1 MSTVLGGNN
10 GKWQPGVLIVGYEK
24 YSHHKQERGIN
35 VFLRIKPHAST
46 LSHPYIPTARWDEN
60 PSMMWC
66 TSFWADAVSI
76 HFCGLYRGS
85 PAHSPPKPPPP
96 MRLALPSSIGRVFQN
111 AKWKL
116 AKYLSKVLCLQ
127 FWAGT
132 RKVTTW
138 GFDCGV
144 WKISTSQAREG

>member
-24 YSHHKQERGIN
+24 YPHHKQERGIN

-60 PSMMWC
+60 PNDVMCIFLRRCSLN
-66 TSFWADAVSI
+66 S
-76 HFCGLYRGS
+76 CGLVQGLSS
-85 PAHSPPKPPPP
+85 PQPTATTPDGW
-96 MRLALPSSIGRVFQN
+96 ALPSSLRRVFKMQN
-111 AKWKL
+111 KKW
-116 AKYLSKVLCLQ
+116 LSTCQKCYVYSFGREQ
-127 FWAGT
+127 W
-132 RKVTTW
+132 KVTTW